1 MSFTQK
7 ENLNRHVQT
16 IHEDNT
22 QFKCSMCDKNFKRKD
37 KLVSHIKEVHEKG
50 KEKVACPKCDKIVYK
65 RNLKVE

>member
-16 IHEDNT
+16 IHEDKK
-22 QFKCSMCDKNFKRKD
+22 QFKCSMCDKTFKRKD
-37 KLVSHIKEVHEKG
+37 KLVSHDKEVHEK
-50 KEKVACPKCDKIVYK
+50 EKVPCTKCSKIVYK